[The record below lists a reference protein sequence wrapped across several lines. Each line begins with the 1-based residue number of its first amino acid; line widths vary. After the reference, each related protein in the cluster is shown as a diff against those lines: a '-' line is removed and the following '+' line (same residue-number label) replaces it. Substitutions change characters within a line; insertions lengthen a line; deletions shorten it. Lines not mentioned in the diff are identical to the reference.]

1 MRDLELGHKML
12 TYTIL
17 PTLIVSN
24 FKLLLIMICVEL
36 SAHILSGL
44 EFRNSFTLTRPKAF
58 LFLDNITYY
67 VNIFI
72 FQYVN

>member
-36 SAHILSGL
+36 SAHISGL

-58 LFLDNITYY
+58 LFLDNFT
-67 VNIFI
+67 
-72 FQYVN
+72 